1 MPAPRQVAA
10 YLYAVTFIPAA
21 SAVEG
26 FSPTARRLSPTRVR
40 FITKLRM
47 IAHMIA
53 KYTMNPNDENSSP
66 MCANPTE
73 ESPGI
78 GVLNAELV
86 TDVEI

>member
-1 MPAPRQVAA
+1 
-10 YLYAVTFIPAA
+10 
-21 SAVEG
+21 
-26 FSPTARRLSPTRVR
+26 
-40 FITKLRM
+40 M